1 MKQRGA
7 LNYIENRVMSKWI
20 NTGIQQAINTVV
32 FKLLKQNMIFPVSD
46 EYKYTDH
53 HGNVLPDAY
62 LMPDGSTPVDL
73 ARSVHTRLAENYI
86 LAIEAKTGIRLPKDY
101 HLRHKDVV
109 KIVTRSTPKSA
120 R

>member
-1 MKQRGA
+1 
-7 LNYIENRVMSKWI
+7 V
-20 NTGIQQAINTVV
+20 
-32 FKLLKQNMIFPVSD
+32 
-46 EYKYTDH
+46 
-53 HGNVLPDAY
+53 Y

-86 LAIEAKTGIRLPKDY
+86 LAIEAKTGVRLPKDY

-109 KIVTRSTPKSA
+109 KIVTRSSPKST